1 MLGFPK
7 AGGDSRR
14 GTVVLARNGMV
25 AAAHPLI
32 VATGI
37 EVLRCG
43 GNAVDAAVA
52 CGLTAAVVMPEM
64 CGLGGDLFAIV
75 HAPGQAAA
83 TVLGAGVSPR
93 AASLEQMRKAGPQTP
108 HGPKMPTTGP
118 LSIGV
123 PGMVSGYEALLARFG
138 SKTLAELTRSAI
150 RYADE
155 GIAVMPKHVAN
166 VIDKK
171 ALLAA
176 FPTSSAIF
184 LKAGQ
189 PPQVGDI
196 LRQPDLAR
204 TLRRIGE
211 EGADGFYKGDVGRRI
226 GEAITSAGG
235 ALSADDLAQ
244 HQTVWAAPISVRYR
258 DYIIHQTAPPS
269 QGLIHLEAMNIVE
282 QADPAVLAKGDAEA
296 IHVEAEALR
305 LAYEDRIAYAVEPG
319 FGSTPMDTL
328 LSKDWAARRYAK
340 IGPKAAAEATAA
352 SLSDG
357 DTTYLCVIDGQGM
370 MVSLIQSVSSP
381 FGSGVV
387 AGDTGV
393 LLNNRAGR
401 GFSLDEGHPNI
412 FAPGKKTISTLNL
425 YSVSDASGVPV
436 MVGGTPGG
444 DGQPQWNLQALVG
457 MIDGGLDV
465 QQATEVTRWS
475 IWPGTDP
482 ANRPNPYE
490 LQVEDQLGEET
501 IAGLEAR
508 GHPVK
513 RLGAW
518 GAMGAAQ
525 IIARDPATGVLAG
538 GSDPRVEGMAL
549 GF

>member
-7 AGGDSRR
+7 AGGWNSRR
-14 GTVVLARNGMV
+14 GATALARNGMV
-25 AAAHPLI
+25 AGAHPLI
-32 VATGI
+32 VATGL
-37 EVLRCG
+37 EVLKAG

-75 HAPGQAAA
+75 HAPGQPTA

-93 AASLEQMRKAGPQTP
+93 AATLEQMRKAGS
-108 HGPKMPTTGP
+108 GGKMPLTGP
-118 LSIGV
+118 LAIGV
-123 PGMVSGYEALLARFG
+123 PGMVSAYAALLQRYG
-138 SKTLAELTRSAI
+138 SKSLAELARPAI
-150 RYADE
+150 GHAE
-155 GIAVMPKHVAN
+155 QGFAVMPKLAATMV
-166 VIDKK
+166 DKK
-171 ALLAA
+171 ALLTAHPGAA
-176 FPTSSAIF
+176 AVF
-184 LKAGQ
+184 LKGGA
-189 PPQVGDI
+189 PMQVGDI
-196 LRQPDLAR
+196 LRQPDLGR

-211 EGADGFYKGDVGRRI
+211 EGAEVFYKGEVGRRI
-226 GEAITSAGG
+226 GRAVTEAGG
-235 ALSADDLAQ
+235 ALSAEDLAA
-244 HQTVWAAPISVRYR
+244 HETVWAEPITTTYR
-258 DYIIHQTAPPS
+258 GYRIHQTALPS

-282 QADPAVLAKGDAEA
+282 QADPAVLARGDAEA
-296 IHVEAEALR
+296 VHIEAEALR
-305 LAYEDRIAYAVEPG
+305 LAYADRIAYAVEPG
-319 FGSTPMDTL
+319 FGTTPMERL
-328 LSKDWAARRYAK
+328 LSKDWAARRYRE
-340 IGPKAAAEATAA
+340 IGPRAAAEAQAA
-352 SLSDG
+352 PMSDG

-370 MVSLIQSVSSP
+370 MVSLIQSVSSN
-381 FGSGVV
+381 FGSGIV

-393 LLNNRAGR
+393 LMNNRVGR
-401 GFSLDEGHPNI
+401 GFSLDDGHPNI
-412 FAPGKKTISTLNL
+412 FAPGKKTVSTLNL
-425 YSVSDASGVPV
+425 YSVSDAGGTPI

-465 QQATEVTRWS
+465 QQATEVPRWS

-482 ANRPNPYE
+482 ADRPNPYE
-490 LQVEDQLGEET
+490 LRVEDQIGEET

-508 GHPVK
+508 GHPV
-513 RLGAW
+513 RRIGAW